1 MRIAD
6 RSHPNMSSQR
16 LTVPLLVIAG
26 PTAVGKTDIAVS
38 VAGEVGGEI
47 VSADS
52 MQIYKGM
59 DIGTAKP
66 TAEQQSQVRFHL
78 IDVVEPDES
87 YNVSMFQ
94 RDAQHAIKEIYQRGH
109 LPILCGGTGLYIRA
123 VLEHY
128 NFPPAPEDKQLRQH
142 LRRQAEKVGSGQMH
156 QQLEQVDPETAQR
169 LAPSDTKRIIR
180 ALEVYELTGQPISAL
195 QSVDGRPQLEYN
207 TAGFVVCCPR
217 AVLYRRIEE
226 RIQQM
231 LSAGWLEEVRRLAQV
246 GYHSGLQSMQAI
258 GYRHL
263 LAYLAGN
270 ADWSTSVQLIKRD
283 SRRFA
288 KRQLTWF
295 RHQTDFTW
303 LMWANQQQFDRV
315 VQTIIE
321 ADRTL
326 AAATNSAQ

>member
-66 TAEQQSQVRFHL
+66 TAEQQTQVRFHL

-94 RDAQHAIKEIYQRGH
+94 RDAQQAIKEVYQRGH

-128 NFPPAPEDKQLRQH
+128 NFPPAPEDKP
-142 LRRQAEKVGSGQMH
+142 
-156 QQLEQVDPETAQR
+156 D
-169 LAPSDTKRIIR
+169 AP
-180 ALEVYELTGQPISAL
+180 A
-195 QSVDGRPQLEYN
+195 
-207 TAGFVVCCPR
+207 
-217 AVLYRRIEE
+217 
-226 RIQQM
+226 
-231 LSAGWLEEVRRLAQV
+231 
-246 GYHSGLQSMQAI
+246 
-258 GYRHL
+258 
-263 LAYLAGN
+263 
-270 ADWSTSVQLIKRD
+270 
-283 SRRFA
+283 
-288 KRQLTWF
+288 
-295 RHQTDFTW
+295 
-303 LMWANQQQFDRV
+303 
-315 VQTIIE
+315 
-321 ADRTL
+321 L
-326 AAATNSAQ
+326 AAG